1 MPSRLVARPISPL
14 LVWLFR
20 TSKNI
25 CHRPSTWT
33 MNGSATK
40 RAGTS
45 VTLAAVTTGFDAP
58 GAGPSRSGDG
68 PAYMATDQVH
78 GRLASFERCPTALG
92 SMVSIGVAGAISA
105 ICLSLR
111 GLGIPANHR
120 AFQG

>member
-14 LVWLFR
+14 LDWLLR

-25 CHRPSTWT
+25 CHRPSTCT

-45 VTLAAVTTGFDAP
+45 VTLAAEITGFSAP
-58 GAGPSRSGDG
+58 GAGASRRGDG
-68 PAYMATDQVH
+68 PAYIAIDQFH

-92 SMVSIGVAGAISA
+92 SMVSIGFAG
-105 ICLSLR
+105 R
-111 GLGIPANHR
+111 
-120 AFQG
+120 Q